1 MFWVHAN
8 SNARIEE
15 GYRRIAE
22 VTRLPRRDNPKIDI
36 LQLVRA
42 WLCDESN
49 GRWVMIVDNTD
60 DLNTLSDLSGGMPL
74 NHGPLFKPGS

>member
-8 SNARIEE
+8 SKARIEE
-15 GYRRIAE
+15 GYRRITEA
-22 VTRLPRRDNPKIDI
+22 TRLSGRDNPKVDI

-49 GRWVMIVDNTD
+49 GRWVIVVDNAD
-60 DLNTLSDLSGGMPL
+60 DSSTLSDLSGGMQL
-74 NHGPLFKPGS
+74 NHGPLFKRGS